1 VTTLTLYA
9 IADVR
14 PRGALGKG
22 LGGKPLSVVRA
33 AGAHVVIERAP
44 PAQVSA
50 RALRGHDRI
59 VRRVTRAAP
68 AVLPVRFGTSVSD
81 ARALS
86 ALLEPLSSAL
96 SSALD
101 TVRGCVQYTLRIRGR
116 AAAPPSPDPHAG
128 PGARFMA
135 QRMASRRA
143 PEIDPVTKATKP
155 WVRASRIERADR
167 KDLLAT
173 VYHLVSRADSR
184 TYRAA
189 LSKSLLSIRSVTV
202 TTTGPWPAYAFA
214 DLP

>member
-9 IADVR
+9 IADAR

-33 AGAHVVIERAP
+33 AGAHVVVERAP

-59 VRRVTRAAP
+59 VRRVARAAP
-68 AVLPVRFGTSVSD
+68 SVLPVRFGTSVSD
-81 ARALS
+81 ARALG
-86 ALLEPLSSAL
+86 ALLDPLASAL
-96 SSALD
+96 SAALD
-101 TVRGCVQYTLRIRGR
+101 TVRECVQYTLRIRGR
-116 AAAPPSPDPHAG
+116 AAPPAAPPSHAG

-143 PEIDPVTKATKP
+143 PEVDAVTKATKP

-173 VYHLVSRADSR
+173 VYHLVSRRDAR
-184 TYRAA
+184 AYRAA
-189 LSKSLLSIRSVTV
+189 LSKSLPLVRDVTV
-202 TTTGPWPAYAFA
+202 TTTGPWPPYAFA